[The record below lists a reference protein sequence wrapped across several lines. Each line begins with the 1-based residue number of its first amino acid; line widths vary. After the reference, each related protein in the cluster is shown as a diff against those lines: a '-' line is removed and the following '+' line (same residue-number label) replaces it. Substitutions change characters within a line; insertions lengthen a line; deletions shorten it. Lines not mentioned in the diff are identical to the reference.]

1 MMDWFVDAL
10 LDSLKLLPFL
20 ILAYVLIELL
30 ETYMSKKVV
39 SKKFYR
45 GKFAPLVG
53 AGFGIVP
60 QCGFSVVATD
70 LYSQKKISMGTLI
83 AIFIATSDEAIPI
96 LFGKLGSANV
106 GYTILILI
114 ATKFIV
120 GVIAGYLIDLFV
132 FAYKRKKT
140 QTFSVETVEIEQHVE
155 HEEDEHDHDHDH
167 DDKKE
172 ESVHHK
178 GCCGHDIEENK
189 VHPAKQ
195 YILHPLI
202 HTLKIFAYIFV
213 VNVAFSALVY
223 YIGES
228 VITEFLTSA
237 KYFAPLVATLIGLI
251 PNCASSVV
259 LTNLMIVGG
268 LNLSACISG
277 LIVNAGIAYTILFK
291 QNKNMKANFAIIGIV
306 SIISIAVGYLLMLIG
321 L

>member
-1 MMDWFVDAL
+1 MDWLVDAL

-20 ILAYVLIELL
+20 LLAYILIELL

-39 SKKFYR
+39 SKKFYK

-70 LYSQKKISMGTLI
+70 LYSQKKISVGTLI

-96 LFGKLGSANV
+96 LFGKLNSAKV

-114 ATKFIV
+114 GVKFVV
-120 GVIAGYLIDLFV
+120 GVIAGYLADLAVYGF
-132 FAYKRKKT
+132 KRKNI
-140 QTFSVETVEIEQHVE
+140 QSFSSETVVEQHE
-155 HEEDEHDHDHDH
+155 HEDPNHEHGDCEDE
-167 DDKKE
+167 KE
-172 ESVHHK
+172 ELSTHHK
-178 GCCGHDIEENK
+178 GCCGHEIEENK
-189 VHPAKQ
+189 IHPAKQ
-195 YILHPLI
+195 YLLHPLI
-202 HTLKIFAYIFV
+202 HTLKIFAYILV
-213 VNVAFSALVY
+213 INIAFSALVF
-223 YIGES
+223 YIGEDK
-228 VITEFLTSA
+228 ITDFLISA
-237 KYFAPLVATLIGLI
+237 KYFAPLFATLIGLI

-291 QNKNMKANFAIIGIV
+291 QNKNMKANFAIIGVV
-306 SIISIAVGYLLMLIG
+306 SAISIGVGYLLMLIG